1 MISIGPEPVNFN
13 GIFVSND
20 QYQIIDPTYA
30 NTGFGEIY
38 DVYFDLVV
46 SEDYLNGYGV
56 LLEINNNF

>member
-1 MISIGPEPVNFN
+1 MISIGPEPVYFK

-20 QYQIIDPTYA
+20 QYQIVDPTSV

-38 DVYFDLVV
+38 DVYFDLVI

-56 LLEINNNF
+56 